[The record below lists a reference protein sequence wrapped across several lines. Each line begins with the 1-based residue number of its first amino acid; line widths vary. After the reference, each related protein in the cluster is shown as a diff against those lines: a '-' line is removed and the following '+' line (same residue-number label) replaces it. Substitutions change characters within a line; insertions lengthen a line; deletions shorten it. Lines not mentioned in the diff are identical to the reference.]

1 MPIPFG
7 PASWQE
13 DFSKLQND
21 LLRQEAL
28 KQQLE
33 QERQTQNA
41 LVALYNQP
49 VYRTIPGQEAV
60 TDMVENPAYA
70 NALAQLAPQREDISG
85 LRANIAQYP
94 ELAQLSGAPSRL
106 TALESEYQ
114 KAEQQRLAGVP
125 PQVSRTISPAV
136 APRQERIPTQ
146 PIQNYGQVVAMQQ
159 HAQQM
164 MTQFTPMLTA
174 ALEMGESGN
183 DTKNAIAD
191 RMIQSGNPL
200 LARTGAIVQQA
211 NFQADGTVSWT
222 GEQLQQMDDD
232 TLRGLGLTPGLAA
245 SYRPEATIKF
255 KGKVG
260 NMRPTDVTRDAY
272 ALEDIKTERATA
284 LAKERVE
291 QEKVKQQGLEARQQ
305 KALDVRLQ
313 GLQMADSRFR
323 NRLQQQQ
330 FGVAVR
336 PFNTSLGRALQ
347 TSNAASGFEEKLTA
361 NVATTKELIDDYVKK
376 HRGSEKRIGG
386 LLSDIWNKRI
396 ARSGDIAA
404 LYDHFE
410 SINMELAKLESGS
423 LGTAGVTKHAR
434 DGFSGM
440 SVASGLNNVNQRL
453 DNMLVMT
460 HNARMAQD
468 KVTQKAL
475 GQVNGVR
482 RQFGQMPIS
491 LDAANAAAVEA
502 NVTPE
507 TTEAPA
513 AGGNDVVSLLE
524 AERSKLQPGESKKV
538 EIDGSTYDV
547 YRPTGA
553 EGGGAPAA
561 PKPGAGYK
569 VGGTYKSPGTRTHK
583 ILGVSSSGRLL
594 LSGGWIVDPTTDK
607 WTRE

>member
-1 MPIPFG
+1 MPVP
-7 PASWQE
+7 
-13 DFSKLQND
+13 QNIWEYAFPT
-21 LLRQEAL
+21 RAT
-28 KQQLE
+28 QLNNQIM
-33 QERQTQNA
+33 QERLLAAQQERAQTTATQNA
-41 LVALYNQP
+41 LVDLYNQP

-60 TDMVENPAYA
+60 TEMVENPAYA

-94 ELAQLSGAPSRL
+94 ELAQLSEA
-106 TALESEYQ
+106 
-114 KAEQQRLAGVP
+114 

-191 RMIQSGNPL
+191 LMIQSGNSL

-222 GEQLQQMDDD
+222 GEQLQQMDDN

-538 EIDGSTYDV
+538 EIDGLTYDV

-553 EGGGAPAA
+553 EGGGGAPAA

-569 VGGTYKSPGTRTHK
+569 VGGTYKSPGTRSHK

-594 LSGGWIVDPTTDK
+594 LSGGWIVDPNTDK